1 MNNVFVHAAGLI
13 LSGNR
18 EVYFIVF
25 TSLKLAVAST
35 TISTTF
41 AVPLAIVLSFN
52 SFAGKRF
59 IIVILNS
66 LMALPTVVI
75 GLLLY
80 SLISRSGPLGGF
92 RLLFTPM
99 AIIIG
104 QSILSFP
111 IIASFVYSAL
121 AKTDVELPETL
132 ETLGAGGLEKNLM
145 IIRESRA
152 AVLSAILSGF
162 GRVIG
167 EVGVSMML
175 GGNIRWYTRTITTT
189 IALETSK
196 GEFELAL
203 ALGLILIIISFI
215 VNFSLHMGIGN
226 ET

>member
-1 MNNVFVHAAGLI
+1 MNNVFIHAAGLI

-18 EVYFIVF
+18 EVYFIAF
-25 TSLKLAVAST
+25 TSLKFAVAST
-35 TISTTF
+35 TISTAF
-41 AVPLAIVLSFN
+41 AVPLGIMLSFN
-52 SFAGKRF
+52 SFSGKRF
-59 IIVILNS
+59 IVIILNS

-75 GLLLY
+75 GLFLY

-92 RLLFTPM
+92 RLLFTPA

-111 IIASFVYSAL
+111 IITSFVYSAL
-121 AKTDVELPETL
+121 AKTDAELPETL

-203 ALGLILIIISFI
+203 ALGLILIIISFV
-215 VNFSLHMGIGN
+215 VNFSLHMGISN
-226 ET
+226 EA

>member
-1 MNNVFVHAAGLI
+1 MNNVFIHAAGLI

-18 EVYFIVF
+18 EVYFIAF
-25 TSLKLAVAST
+25 TSLKFAVAST
-35 TISTTF
+35 TISTAF
-41 AVPLAIVLSFN
+41 AVPLGIVLSFN
-52 SFAGKRF
+52 SFTGKRF
-59 IIVILNS
+59 MVIILNS

-80 SLISRSGPLGGF
+80 SLLSRSGPLGNF

-99 AIIIG
+99 AVIIG

-111 IIASFVYSAL
+111 IITSFVYSAL
-121 AKTDVELPETL
+121 AKTDAELPETL
-132 ETLGAGGLEKNLM
+132 ETLGAGALEKNLM

-203 ALGLILIIISFI
+203 ALGLILIIISFV
-215 VNFSLHMGIGN
+215 VNFSLHMGIRN